1 MYILLT
7 INFIG
12 NILLTTVLCI
22 SSRNIKIL
30 KAYQQLYLV
39 LSIILWIVICFF
51 YLAKL
56 GALIYVK
63 ITKKHFNIFHLNKK
77 LKYVWIITNGSSYLI
92 MLIGLIYDIVLLLKG
107 EIASAI
113 YPIIYFIICFIYL
126 ICSIIDFFF
135 IESIV
140 KLICEP
146 PRIIYLE
153 DKADEKKNEEVDNED
168 NKTKLE

>member
-1 MYILLT
+1 MIIICNSLVCSFYCRKSLQR
-7 INFIG
+7 IG
-12 NILLTTVLCI
+12 SNLSNELAQI
-22 SSRNIKIL
+22 SPD
-30 KAYQQLYLV
+30 
-39 LSIILWIVICFF
+39 
-51 YLAKL
+51 
-56 GALIYVK
+56 
-63 ITKKHFNIFHLNKK
+63 IF
-77 LKYVWIITNGSSYLI
+77 TNE
-92 MLIGLIYDIVLLLKG
+92 LIYDIVLLLKG